1 MVTRP
6 RIRAFFSALILY
18 TIAAALIGY
27 FGANAY
33 SGNYGLNA
41 REVLEQQA
49 AALTADLNEAK
60 AERER
65 WERRVGLLKSDG
77 LDPDMLDEQAR
88 ALLGYADPHDLVM
101 PRKPR

>member
-101 PRKPR
+101 PRKR

>member
-18 TIAAALIGY
+18 AIAAALIGY
-27 FGANAY
+27 FGA
-33 SGNYGLNA
+33 
-41 REVLEQQA
+41 REVVEQQA
-49 AALTADLNEAK
+49 AALAADLNEAK

-101 PRKPR
+101 LRKPR